1 MSQDPHVSVQ
11 EAARSLGRS
20 TEQVR
25 RYLREGRLSGR
36 RIGGQWFIDRTEL
49 EDFQRDLNAPRSFL
63 QQVAPAGES
72 DPLGATIGIGRGGKS
87 NIGLGKAAYRERFRW
102 RRSG

>member
-1 MSQDPHVSVQ
+1 MSQDPHVSVH
-11 EAARSLGRS
+11 EAARLLERS

-36 RIGGQWFIDRTEL
+36 RIGGQWFIERGEL
-49 EDFQRDLNAPRSFL
+49 ETFQRDLHAPRAFL
-63 QQVAPAGES
+63 QQIAPAKDS
-72 DPLGATIGIGRGGKS
+72 DPLGATIGIGSGGKS
-87 NIGLGKAAYRERFRW
+87 NIALGKAAYRERFRW